1 MARAKK
7 TAALHDRK
15 LTKVPINGPTL
26 KTVVLVWALCVL
38 PSMSGACWVVY
49 QKYPK
54 PFDQA
59 WAGAKWGVTTTV
71 GAVQGWQRRRAA
83 TAAAEEKKRKAA
95 EAAAAEAAAAAF

>member
-1 MARAKK
+1 MAPAKK
-7 TAALHDRK
+7 TANLRDKK
-15 LTKVPINGPTL
+15 LTQVPTDGPTL

-38 PSMSGACWVVY
+38 PSMTGAGWVVY

-59 WAGAKWGVTTTV
+59 WAGAKWATTTAYAS
-71 GAVQGWQRRRAA
+71 GKAWQAKRAA
-83 TAAAEEKKRKAA
+83 QAAAEEKKRKAA

>member
-7 TAALHDRK
+7 TANLHDRK
-15 LTKVPINGPTL
+15 VTKVPPSGPTV

-38 PSMSGACWVVY
+38 PSMAGAGWVIY
-49 QKYPK
+49 QKAPK

-59 WAGAKWGVTTTV
+59 WAGARWSVNKGV
-71 GAVQGWQRRRAA
+71 GLVQGWQKQRAV